1 MISSNILRTSG
12 LPEGATEAAAARRW
26 PGGPVVA
33 RHGGGDSAA
42 VAWGHAAPAAAMA
55 WRHAAPA
62 AAAMVA
68 ARGNLDER
76 KPLFEARNRILWLA
90 TVSRMPAPSSK
101 ISRSPKFSAQ

>member
-42 VAWGHAAPAAAMA
+42 VA
-55 WRHAAPA
+55 
-62 AAAMVA
+62 
-68 ARGNLDER
+68 RGSLGER